1 MFINDTVAAV
11 VDRVD
16 RLRHEVNDH
25 WQVPRVEGELLHHLA
40 LSMNARLIVEI
51 GTSYGFSSLFWA
63 DAMART
69 GGHVHTIDIDPKKFA
84 ASREHFRA
92 AGLDGHVTNHL
103 GNAVDVVPTLPGEI
117 DLAFIDAEKS
127 LTRQY
132 LDVAWPKLRV
142 GGSALID
149 NATTHREQLAPCLRD
164 LRARPDASVIEVAVG
179 NGLIWAIKTA
189 RGSEAGPTPPRR

>member
-1 MFINDTVAAV
+1 MFINATVAEV

-16 RLRHEVNDH
+16 RLRLEVNDT

-40 LSMNARLIVEI
+40 LSMKAKLIVEI

-69 GGHVHTIDIDPKKFA
+69 GGHVHTIDIDRKKFA

-92 AGLDGHVTNHL
+92 AGLDGYVTNHL
-103 GNAVDVVPTLPGEI
+103 GNATELVSTLPDGI
-117 DLAFIDAEKS
+117 DLAFLDADKS
-127 LTRQY
+127 QTQQY
-132 LDVAWPKLRV
+132 LDAVWPKLRV

-149 NATTHREQLAPCLRD
+149 NATTHREQLAPYLRA
-164 LRARPDASVIEVAVG
+164 LRARDDTSVIEVAVG

-189 RGSEAGPTPPRR
+189 PGSSA